1 MQKRVR
7 GSIRLRG
14 HWTVNYAQPQGK
26 RNGDGDGD
34 GDDHVICVSNTELR
48 HAYLLSCPSYTSA
61 KSWFDAITTVIHP
74 HLQTRDDFTSTMDV
88 AGASSTNDDGD
99 GDGDGMSSS
108 CYSSSFD
115 DVLSREHWCVLR
127 RNVTPY
133 YALNG
138 VFNHV
143 ADLALNTAGWKL
155 CDVQN
160 NIQSFEKMEMAMGMV
175 KSVACVHAPIE
186 LVASLLG
193 MNHHHHHR
201 HQYHHHHYP
210 FSEYVESHQ
219 LGPKLYEV

>member
-1 MQKRVR
+1 MEMEMTMSFVSLTLSFDTRIYCRVHLIHRPNRGLMQSPPL
-7 GSIRLRG
+7 SIPISKPAMTSLVQ
-14 HWTVNYAQPQGK
+14 WM
-26 RNGDGDGD
+26 
-34 GDDHVICVSNTELR
+34 
-48 HAYLLSCPSYTSA
+48 LLA
-61 KSWFDAITTVIHP
+61 
-74 HLQTRDDFTSTMDV
+74 HLQPMMMEM
-88 AGASSTNDDGD
+88 
-99 GDGDGMSSS
+99 GMVMASSS